1 MDFSGWFEAYL
12 DGRWLTFDARH
23 NTPRVGRVLMARGKD
38 AVDVAITTSF
48 GPTLLEKFIVYTD
61 QVPEPQPSGA
71 AQVRG
76 DRVAMLALNASRRIR
91 RGQAFLVGG
100 FSAIGHSVSRSGGRS
115 PPAPLDVHADRHV
128 AMTWPGS
135 RSGLSEHRRPA
146 TGRPGDAMKR

>member
-61 QVPEPQPSGA
+61 QVPEPRPSEA

-76 DRVAMLALNASRRIR
+76 DRVAMS
-91 RGQAFLVGG
+91 
-100 FSAIGHSVSRSGGRS
+100 H
-115 PPAPLDVHADRHV
+115 
-128 AMTWPGS
+128 
-135 RSGLSEHRRPA
+135 
-146 TGRPGDAMKR
+146 